1 MTKIIN
7 GKEIA
12 ADLRDKL
19 KKEILEFKKKLN
31 IVPGL
36 AVVQIGDIP
45 ASSVYVKA
53 KTKNALEVGI
63 EVIDHH
69 LNENTTERNSNGN
82 KTMMVTNKSIKKQAV
97 KIMLIQILQTKHYSK

>member
-12 ADLRDKL
+12 LNLRENL
-19 KKEILEFKKKLN
+19 KQEINILN
-31 IVPGL
+31 IDYGKVPGL
-36 AVVQIGDIP
+36 AVVQVGEVA

-53 KTKNALEVGI
+53 KTKSAKEVGI

-69 LNENTTERNSNGN
+69 LSANTSQSELLNL
-82 KTMMVTNKSIKKQAV
+82 VDFLDVQV
-97 KIMLIQILQTKHYSK
+97 